1 MEGIMGVL
9 TRRLS
14 WFGAAVLTVTYAA
27 AVMAQG
33 RNDGT
38 EAGASLG
45 ALTSELRQLRVA
57 VEELT
62 RSQAQTQGL
71 GVYLSVQQS
80 RILQVAARLDL
91 ARKELETA
99 SIRSQE
105 ITTTLANLDDELL
118 RVVEPQ
124 QRSRIE
130 EGIRHLKYEQTSV
143 GLHEQQARNRETE
156 LSQALQQ
163 EESRWTDLISRL
175 EQLIKR

>member
-1 MEGIMGVL
+1 MSAL
-9 TRRLS
+9 ARRLS
-14 WFGAAVLTVTYAA
+14 WFGAAVLTVTCAA
-27 AVMAQG
+27 AVIAQG

-45 ALTSELRQLRVA
+45 ALTSELRQLRMA

-62 RSQAQTQGL
+62 RSQTQTQAL

-80 RILQVAARLDL
+80 RILQVVARLDL

-99 SIRSQE
+99 SIRSQK
-105 ITTTLANLDDELL
+105 IATTLANLDDELP
-118 RVVEPQ
+118 RVAEPQ
-124 QRSRIE
+124 QRSQIE
-130 EGIRHLKYEQTSV
+130 AAIRDLKYEQKSV
-143 GLHEQQARNRETE
+143 GLHEQQAHSQETE

-163 EESRWTDLISRL
+163 EESRWADLISRL